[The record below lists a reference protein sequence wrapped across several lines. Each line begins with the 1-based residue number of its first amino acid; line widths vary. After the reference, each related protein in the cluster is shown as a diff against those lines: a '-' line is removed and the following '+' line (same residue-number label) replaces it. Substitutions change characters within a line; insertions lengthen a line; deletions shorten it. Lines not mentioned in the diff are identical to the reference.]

1 MDRVSMSFWQ
11 TLLEP
16 PREFSVMPFWFWNDQ
31 LDEAEIRRQIAD
43 FQAHGVHGFV
53 IHPRVGL
60 PRDLGFMSEALLH
73 FYHVAIQ
80 EAQRRGMY
88 VILYDEGMY
97 PSGSAS
103 GQVVASNPAY
113 QTRCLDKIELA
124 PGQEPELAA
133 DQNLVAVVT
142 RRNGERLAVIDRRLE
157 ATIRGLHFIGEG
169 PDEDAPPAADLLN
182 PDAVRCFL
190 ALVYDRFAQHF
201 GRYFGDP
208 IMAIFTDEPSPLGR
222 PRERGI
228 WPGTT
233 GVLEHVN
240 RILGEDFTPHLAALW
255 YDDEPDAAHH
265 RRRYEQAIALRMEET
280 WYRQLYDWCEAHGL
294 ALTGHPARADD
305 IGALRYFHIPGQDLV
320 WRWVLPDHPSALE
333 GEQAT
338 QGKCSSSAMIHLGR
352 RRNANECCGAYGH
365 ELTWAEMNWLAD
377 WCFVRG
383 VNLLFPHAFYYSVRG
398 PRWDER
404 PPDVG
409 PHSSWWDRFPTYAD
423 RCRRLSWINTDS
435 GHVCQLAIL
444 GAADYLPWEPAKVC
458 FQHQRDFNYLEER
471 HLWEDARVDETGV
484 QLAGMHYRALILA
497 HEPDPRARP
506 ALAQLEQAGRLI
518 RYDPVEDP
526 GESGAALLAQI
537 DRLVEPDVIPDRPA
551 PDLRV
556 RHVVKEGYHVYL
568 LFNEAGTPLKVR
580 LQVAVPGE
588 AWLVDPATAQRQACS
603 LPLALH
609 LDGYALQLLVIRPAS
624 P

>member
-1 MDRVSMSFWQ
+1 
-11 TLLEP
+11 
-16 PREFSVMPFWFWNDQ
+16 
-31 LDEAEIRRQIAD
+31 
-43 FQAHGVHGFV
+43 
-53 IHPRVGL
+53 
-60 PRDLGFMSEALLH
+60 

-103 GQVVASNPAY
+103 GQVVVSNPAY

-157 ATIRGLHFIGEG
+157 ATIRGLHFIAEG

-233 GVLEHVN
+233 GILEHVN

-280 WYRQLYDWCEAHGL
+280 WYRQLYDW
-294 ALTGHPARADD
+294 
-305 IGALRYFHIPGQDLV
+305 
-320 WRWVLPDHPSALE
+320 
-333 GEQAT
+333 
-338 QGKCSSSAMIHLGR
+338 
-352 RRNANECCGAYGH
+352 
-365 ELTWAEMNWLAD
+365 
-377 WCFVRG
+377 
-383 VNLLFPHAFYYSVRG
+383 
-398 PRWDER
+398 
-404 PPDVG
+404 
-409 PHSSWWDRFPTYAD
+409 
-423 RCRRLSWINTDS
+423 
-435 GHVCQLAIL
+435 
-444 GAADYLPWEPAKVC
+444 
-458 FQHQRDFNYLEER
+458 
-471 HLWEDARVDETGV
+471 
-484 QLAGMHYRALILA
+484 
-497 HEPDPRARP
+497 
-506 ALAQLEQAGRLI
+506 
-518 RYDPVEDP
+518 
-526 GESGAALLAQI
+526 
-537 DRLVEPDVIPDRPA
+537 
-551 PDLRV
+551 
-556 RHVVKEGYHVYL
+556 
-568 LFNEAGTPLKVR
+568 
-580 LQVAVPGE
+580 
-588 AWLVDPATAQRQACS
+588 
-603 LPLALH
+603 
-609 LDGYALQLLVIRPAS
+609 
-624 P
+624 

>member
-1 MDRVSMSFWQ
+1 MSFWQ
-11 TLLEP
+11 TLLDP
-16 PREFSVMPFWFWNDQ
+16 PREFSVMPFWFWNDR

-60 PRDLGFMSEALLH
+60 PRELGFMSEALLH
-73 FYHVAIQ
+73 FYDVAID
-80 EAQRRGMY
+80 EARQRGMY
-88 VILYDEGMY
+88 VVLYDEGMY

-103 GQVVASNPAY
+103 GKVVASNPAY

-142 RRNGERLAVIDRRLE
+142 RHNGQRLAVIDRRLD

-190 ALVYDRFAQHF
+190 QQVYEPFARRYGHF
-201 GRYFGDP
+201 FGDP
-208 IMAIFTDEPSPLGR
+208 ILAIFTDEPSPLGR

-233 GVLEHVN
+233 GILEHVN
-240 RILGEDFTPHLAALW
+240 RILGEDFTPCLATLW
-255 YDDEPDAAHH
+255 YDDEPDAVHH
-265 RRRYEQAIALRMEET
+265 RRRYAQAIALRMEET
-280 WYRQLYDWCEAHGL
+280 WYRQLYEWCEAHGL
-294 ALTGHPARADD
+294 PLTGHPARADD

-398 PRWDER
+398 PRRDER

-409 PHSSWWDRFPTYAD
+409 PHSPWWERFATYAD
-423 RCRRLSWINTDS
+423 RCRRLSWINTDC

-471 HLWEDARVDETGV
+471 HLWEDAQVDEAGV
-484 QLAGMHYRALILA
+484 RLAGMHYRALILA

-506 ALAQLEQAGRLI
+506 ALAQLERAGRLI
-518 RYDPVEDP
+518 RYDPAEDP

-537 DRLVEPDVIPDRPA
+537 GRLVEPDVMPDRPA

-568 LFNEAGTPLKVR
+568 LFNEAGTPMRVQ

-588 AWLVDPATAQRQACS
+588 AWLVDPATAQRRACS